1 MKSNIFFENK
11 IYFFLFFAYF
21 FIGLF
26 LVNDYGIS
34 VDEEFHR
41 YSGFYWL
48 NYILEFTEFKNLKFS
63 VSAKLEG
70 IRGHTLPN
78 PKEFP
83 FYGVIFDVPLAFL
96 ETIFQID
103 HSKNYYLF
111 RHYVNFVIFYLSSV
125 FFFLILKN
133 RFKNQRIILL
143 GVLLYISSPRIFGDS
158 FYNNKDIIFLSLM
171 TINLYFFFRAID
183 NSKFKNIFFL
193 SFFSALTCATRIL
206 GIFIPII
213 FIVLIFLSKKTKDNY
228 FYKDFKVIIIYLI
241 LFFLFLIFLWPYLW
255 QSPFSNLIHS
265 FKIFSK
271 YPAEFQMLFKGDY
284 VDSKFLPLDYVPLW
298 IAITLPI
305 STLLIFIFGYLNLFK
320 RFFTR
325 LIDIKEKNNFNDF
338 WRGNSEKKD
347 FLVFVCFSLI
357 FFYIIL
363 SNTDL
368 YNGWR
373 HLYFLHLFITYIAC
387 YGLYRATIILKNKD
401 FFFIIILFLITFNFV
416 EILRFHPFQGS
427 YFNQLVLEKNKSKF
441 EVDYWGLA
449 GVKFLH
455 QVRSLER
462 QKENIIIGVASYL
475 PLERSLKMLEV
486 EKINKINIVGQDYDK
501 ADYIFNN
508 NISEVNKNINDKYN
522 IPRNFELIDEFFVNG
537 FMIYEIYR
545 KQ

>member
-1 MKSNIFFENK
+1 MKSNIFFNNK

-48 NYILEFTEFKNLKFS
+48 NYILEFTELKNLKFA
-63 VSAKLEG
+63 VSSKLEN

-78 PKEFP
+78 PKEYP
-83 FYGVIFDVPLAFL
+83 FYGVTFDVPLAFL

-111 RHYVNFVIFYLSSV
+111 RHYVNFTIFYLSSV

-133 RFKNQRIILL
+133 RFKSQRIILL

-171 TINLYFFFRAID
+171 TINLYFFFRVID
-183 NSKFKNIFFL
+183 NSKFKNIFFF

-206 GIFIPII
+206 GVFIPII
-213 FIVLIFLSKKTKDNY
+213 FILLFFLSKKTKDNY
-228 FYKDFKVIIIYLI
+228 FFKNFKVIMIYLI

-255 QSPFSNLIHS
+255 QSPLTNLINS

-271 YPAEFQMLFKGDY
+271 YPAEFQMLFKGNY

-305 STLLIFIFGYLNLFK
+305 STLLIFIFGYLHLFK
-320 RFFTR
+320 RFFAR

-347 FLVFVCFSLI
+347 FLVFVCFSSI

-373 HLYFLHLFITYIAC
+373 HLYFLHLFIIYIAC
-387 YGLYRATIILKNKD
+387 SGLYRATIFFKNKK

-416 EILRFHPFQGS
+416 EILRFHPYQGS
-427 YFNQLVLEKNKSKF
+427 YFNQLVFKKNKSKF

-455 QVRSLER
+455 QIRLLEK
-462 QKENIIIGVASYL
+462 QKKNILIGVASYL

-486 EKINKINIVGQDYDK
+486 EKFKKIKIVGQDYDK

-508 NISEVNKNINDKYN
+508 NISEVNKNINDKYD

>member
-1 MKSNIFFENK
+1 MKSNIFFENR

-21 FIGLF
+21 FIGLL

-48 NYILEFTEFKNLKFS
+48 NYILEFTELKNLKFA
-63 VSAKLEG
+63 VSSKLED

-78 PKEFP
+78 PKDFP
-83 FYGVIFDVPLAFL
+83 FYGVTFDVPLAFL

-111 RHYVNFVIFYLSSV
+111 RHYANFIIFYLSSV

-133 RFKNQRIILL
+133 RFKSQRIILL

-183 NSKFKNIFFL
+183 NSNFKNIFFL
-193 SFFSALTCATRIL
+193 SLFSALTCATRIL
-206 GIFIPII
+206 GVFIPII
-213 FIVLIFLSKKTKDNY
+213 FIILFFLSKKTKDNC
-228 FYKDFKVIIIYLI
+228 FYKDLKVIIIYLI

-255 QSPFSNLIHS
+255 QSPYTNLIYS

-320 RFFTR
+320 RFFAR

-373 HLYFLHLFITYIAC
+373 HLYFLHLFIIYIAC
-387 YGLYRATIILKNKD
+387 CGLYRATIILKNKNL
-401 FFFIIILFLITFNFV
+401 FFIITLVLITFNFV

-427 YFNQLVLEKNKSKF
+427 YFNQLVLKKNKNKF

-462 QKENIIIGVASYL
+462 QKENLIIGVASYL
-475 PLERSLKMLEV
+475 PLERSLKMLEA
-486 EKINKINIVGQDYDK
+486 EKINKIKIVGQDYDK

-508 NISEVNKNINDKYN
+508 NISEVNKNISDKYN

-537 FMIYEIYR
+537 FMVYEIYR